1 MTDPQQ
7 PADPQPADLHRI
19 DPERLHPHDPLDPED
34 AVDPSDPT
42 LADPDAIEEPAGPLE
57 PVDPAALA
65 AELGALAA
73 GVDGV
78 TRVQARPGVAA
89 VVQGAV
95 GGLRSLVA
103 GGAGRSAD
111 GPATPAG
118 PVVGVAVS
126 DVDVRLTLDVCVTE
140 EATAPAV
147 ARRVSEA
154 LLAHPALAVLPPATL
169 DLRVVA
175 VDC

>member
-7 PADPQPADLHRI
+7 PADPHPI

-34 AVDPSDPT
+34 AVDPSDPA

-89 VVQGAV
+89 VLHGAVDGAV